1 MSLENGKAIPLN
13 GKITGGVGIVFL
25 RAELSTK
32 YDLPF
37 ALIRYSV
44 DGTEPED
51 GLRLDLDKQV
61 FLDRPFADEERE
73 KVLDRAAEEIVEFLG
88 SVLD

>member
-1 MSLENGKAIPLN
+1 MSAENSKAIPLN
-13 GKITGGVGIVFL
+13 GKIRGGASIAFL

-37 ALIRYSV
+37 ALIRYAL
-44 DGTEPED
+44 DGQEQAD

-61 FLDRPFADEERE
+61 FLDRPFADEEKN

-88 SVLD
+88 SIPD